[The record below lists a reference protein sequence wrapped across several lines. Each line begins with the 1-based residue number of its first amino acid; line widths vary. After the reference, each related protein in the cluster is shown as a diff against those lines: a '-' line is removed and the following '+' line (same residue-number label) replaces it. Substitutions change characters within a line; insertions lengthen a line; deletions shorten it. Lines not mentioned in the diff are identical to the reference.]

1 MSFKY
6 DENLEYFNIYIHL
19 YDENGDLTES
29 CGDRQNKQPISSV
42 ELQQFVNKLIKDFN
56 DERLLFSRYHD
67 SQTESMKIVCSPCY
81 GTEDVAVC
89 RTCDWVDK
97 FGSKRQANKLYWY

>member
-6 DENLEYFNIYIHL
+6 DENLDYFNIYIHL

-29 CGDRQNKQPISSV
+29 CGDKQNEQPISSV
-42 ELQQFVNKLIKDFN
+42 ELQKFIDTLIKKFN
-56 DERLLFSRYHD
+56 EGCLLFSRYHD
-67 SQTESMKIVCSPCY
+67 LQTESMKIVCSPCY

-89 RTCDWVDK
+89 RTCDWIDK
-97 FGSKRQANKLYWY
+97 YCHKCQANKLYWY